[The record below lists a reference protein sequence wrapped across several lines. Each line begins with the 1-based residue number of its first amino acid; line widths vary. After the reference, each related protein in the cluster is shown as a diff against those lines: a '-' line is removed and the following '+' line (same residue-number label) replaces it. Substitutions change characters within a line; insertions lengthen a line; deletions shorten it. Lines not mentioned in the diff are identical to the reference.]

1 MMTPAF
7 RQLLFAS
14 TLGVAVGA
22 FAAQPASPTP
32 SPATTKTDQTQAD
45 RDFEAAKAACQTE
58 RSKTARSECLRRAE
72 DTYNKA
78 TNATG
83 TTPLSGAGGT
93 GAGAQQGRARS

>member
-1 MMTPAF
+1 MTPHISQAAF
-7 RQLLFAS
+7 RVDA
-14 TLGVAVGA
+14 GVAVGVRLLH
-22 FAAQPASPTP
+22 SPVP
-32 SPATTKTDQTQAD
+32 DASPATTKTSLTQAD